1 MLVSPFPSDAKY
13 NIWQNIPFFQVGT
26 KAVGARFAEDSV
38 RFAEEFLKNNTAE
51 ILQEN
56 GDAPAAKKLVQWAGE
71 KAVDKIEREWEE

>member
-1 MLVSPFPSDAKY
+1 M
-13 NIWQNIPFFQVGT
+13 GT